1 MQYHTAAARE
11 RIGPKP
17 KPPPEGGGLDPHRSG
32 AGYLHSA
39 LTILS
44 LLTLSTPPPVAPAGF
59 FMLVSLAMLVSFSA
73 PVSTPADVPVTV
85 TLWPTCCS
93 SLTVLLVNEYA
104 FPSAPLMVKVS
115 LALPLDRQPVTL
127 VGACAAAGDVIAPA
141 TRATAAAS
149 RALLVPIIAS
159 LLRAALRSSH
169 PGR

>member
-1 MQYHTAAARE
+1 MQYHTAAAGE

-32 AGYLHSA
+32 TGYLHSA

-93 SLTVLLVNEYA
+93 SLT
-104 FPSAPLMVKVS
+104 APLVVKVS
-115 LALPLDRQPVTL
+115 LAVPLDRQPVTL

-159 LLRAALRSSH
+159 PL
-169 PGR
+169 